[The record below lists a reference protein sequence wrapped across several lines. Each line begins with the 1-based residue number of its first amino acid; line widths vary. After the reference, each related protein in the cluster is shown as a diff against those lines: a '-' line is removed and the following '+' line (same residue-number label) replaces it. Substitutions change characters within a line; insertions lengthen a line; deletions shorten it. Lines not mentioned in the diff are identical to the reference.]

1 MNYLTLLLELPL
13 TQGIFI
19 IITISSFIGLLFVA
33 IYGKIKGEDIVNTV
47 LNRKTTMKDLLIITV
62 LSVIIILLQTLW
74 IHQNHKD
81 KNMSDE
87 EIIKSAQLVRYF

>member
-47 LNRKTTMKDLLIITV
+47 LNRKTTMKGLLIITV
-62 LSVIIILLQTLW
+62 LLRKLFSLQKSS
-74 IHQNHKD
+74 KD
-81 KNMSDE
+81 KKILMLSVQSYN
-87 EIIKSAQLVRYF
+87 